1 MHLVACATPQEP
13 LEGAPRSALLADLPA
28 TERWDGF
35 WSADVYYVRCIREN
49 GSIEWFQLAD
59 DDERNGATARR
70 KPATRVLNFPLRA
83 RLQTRVVVA
92 KSPAGRRMLVGTAG
106 RVGARATRSAE

>member
-13 LEGAPRSALLADLPA
+13 LEVAPRTALLADMPEA
-28 TERWDGF
+28 ECWDGF
-35 WSADVYYVRCIREN
+35 WSSDVYYVRCTREN
-49 GSIEWFQLAD
+49 GSVEWFQLAD
-59 DDERNGATARR
+59 DDERTDATARR
-70 KPATRVLNFPLRA
+70 KHATRVLNFPLQP

-106 RVGARATRSAE
+106 RVGARLTRSAE